1 MKTIMVC
8 IKQRLAGNSSCAG
21 RGSVALANA
30 LEAQIASQALPLR
43 VHRFPC
49 LGLCE
54 LGPNMK
60 VVGGDMFH
68 HVAEAD
74 LPAIIAAAMDEN
86 VA

>member
-8 IKQRLAGNSSCAG
+8 IKRRFNQPSCAAS
-21 RGSVALANA
+21 GSEALAA
-30 LEAQIASQALPLR
+30 RLEALIAESGIAAR

-60 VVGGDMFH
+60 VVGGDIFH
-68 HVAEAD
+68 HVCEAD
-74 LPAIIAAAMDEN
+74 LPAILASDALPPRA
-86 VA
+86 